1 MTRSELTNE
10 YLEIVDSV
18 HGSYVDAITG
28 FYALVD
34 EYDEAKRQM
43 LASRSNIPAEAFDRA
58 SFTYGTDHPRRPG
71 SRVVHA
77 CTQGEYRS
85 RNDSGGQNHIVM
97 GQMCLVQIFGFWDD
111 CYRARIATCCGK
123 KTNDLKLDIL
133 GDLRL
138 LRNSIVHHRG
148 VALKDAERCV
158 ILKWFKEGDTIALTP
173 DNFEQIV
180 TQVRKDLPPYIDSL

>member
-1 MTRSELTNE
+1 MSKSDLTRE
-10 YLEIVDSV
+10 YLAIVDSV
-18 HGSYVDAITG
+18 HGCYLDAITG

-34 EYDEAKRQM
+34 EYDTARAKM
-43 LASRSNIPAEAFDRA
+43 LASRPHVPAKAFDEA
-58 SFTYGTDHPRRPG
+58 EFIYGTDHPRRPS

-85 RNDSGGQNHIVM
+85 RNDEGGRNHVVM
-97 GQMCLVQIFGFWDD
+97 GQVCLVQIFGFWDD
-111 CYRARIATCCGK
+111 CYRAKLAACCGK
-123 KTNDLKLDIL
+123 QKNDLKLDIM

-158 ILKWFKEGDTIALTP
+158 ILKWFKEGDKISLTP
-173 DNFEQIV
+173 DKFEQIV
-180 TQVRKDLPPYIDSL
+180 MHVRNDLPPYIDSL